1 MGVRPHHLSKPH
13 CFLTSDFSV
22 TADLKNSSWRVLDLD
37 QPTLGIAREYL
48 VSGLQHTEVAAYL
61 AYMVDVAT
69 MLGADRQQAEV
80 EMLEVVKFEMELAN
94 ISLSREERRDSASLY
109 NPMTVSELYQLDPAT
124 PWLEHI
130 NNLLTQEILQVGP
143 QERIIVNSPSY
154 VRGLSSLLAASPAR
168 VTANYLMWRAVA
180 SSLSYLPHQAELIS
194 LRFSKAVSGKTE
206 LPARWLKC
214 VSATSSTL
222 GNAVGSL
229 YVEKYFQEKSR
240 AAALEMVREIR
251 TQFSLML
258 AQLDWMDERTREN
271 ARLKAEAMEA
281 HIGYPTE
288 LLDMNKLDQ
297 VTLAGLLVVVR
308 DLILEYFP
316 PSSTRGW
323 SSQTTITLAML

>member
-1 MGVRPHHLSKPH
+1 M
-13 CFLTSDFSV
+13 
-22 TADLKNSSWRVLDLD
+22 
-37 QPTLGIAREYL
+37 
-48 VSGLQHTEVAAYL
+48 
-61 AYMVDVAT
+61 
-69 MLGADRQQAEV
+69 
-80 EMLEVVKFEMELAN
+80 
-94 ISLSREERRDSASLY
+94 
-109 NPMTVSELYQLDPAT
+109 
-124 PWLEHI
+124 
-130 NNLLTQEILQVGP
+130 
-143 QERIIVNSPSY
+143 IVNVPSY
-154 VRGLSSLLAASPAR
+154 LRGLSSLLSASSAR
-168 VTANYLMWRAVA
+168 VTANYLVWRAVS
-180 SSLSYLPHQAELIS
+180 SSLSYLPRQAELVS
-194 LRFSKAVSGKTE
+194 LNFSKAVSGKTE

-214 VSATSSTL
+214 VSATSSSL

-229 YVEKYFQEKSR
+229 YVEKYFQEDSRR
-240 AAALEMVREIR
+240 AAVEMVSEIR

-258 AQLDWMDERTREN
+258 AQLDWMDERTRDN